1 MSTVSL
7 RSHLASLLQA
17 VGGARSLVGKR
28 VWSFWYA
35 DISMVQRGASH
46 GGSSSPHTPSGEE
59 AGGEDRQPD
68 DDALAVGGGSV
79 LWSPVRGNWYEAVV
93 TSVEPKDSSIQVR
106 DDFGYQS
113 CDWCYHVVHGPPFGL
128 THSYPCPPSHL
139 SPLSLDIPGPLPQGR

>member
-7 RSHLASLLQA
+7 CSHL

-46 GGSSSPHTPSGEE
+46 GGSSSPPTPSGEE

-106 DDFGYQS
+106 DDCGK
-113 CDWCYHVVHGPPFGL
+113 DRL
-128 THSYPCPPSHL
+128 T
-139 SPLSLDIPGPLPQGR
+139 IM